1 MSPTHLQIL
10 QQLAQAIHQLNEQ
23 EFNAFTKIWHP
34 YEAGR
39 KQLITATGET
49 EKYLYVVLDGVQRIF
64 YLDDENRE
72 ATLVFTYAPSFGGVL
87 DSLLLQQPSKYFYET
102 LTPSQFLRASFT
114 ELNQLMETYP
124 GVATL
129 VHKGVTNATSGL
141 LERLVEVQCFSSEDR
156 FKKLLKRSPHILQL
170 IPHKYI
176 ANYLGI
182 NHTNFSKLINHIKI

>member
-1 MSPTHLQIL
+1 MSPTHIQIL
-10 QQLAQAIHQLNEQ
+10 QQLAQGIHPLSE
-23 EFNAFTKIWHP
+23 EEWLAFARIWHP
-34 YEAGR
+34 FDAGR
-39 KQLITATGET
+39 KQVLTATGET

-72 ATLVFTYAPSFGGVL
+72 ATLVFTYAPSFGGVI

-102 LTPSQFLRASFT
+102 LTPSQFLKASFT
-114 ELNQLMETYP
+114 ELNQLMQTHQ
-124 GVATL
+124 GVAML

-141 LERLVEVQCFSSEDR
+141 LERLAEVQCFSSEDR